1 MYVATVEVLRK
12 KERQGEIQE
21 PIKIDGFLK
30 TPPPPLNA
38 NVLFCMFLRNFI
50 MCMIN
55 FRVFDVVFS

>member
-21 PIKIDGFLK
+21 LIKIDGFLNF
-30 TPPPPLNA
+30 TPPLNA

-50 MCMIN
+50 MCVIN
-55 FRVFDVVFS
+55 FRVFGVVFS